1 MLLGHK
7 KNQVGSSLLGA
18 VCFLMNTSLEGGGG
32 DVIHNKTWSTL
43 TIFPKQLPQ
52 LLIIHILAKV
62 LDVHIGE
69 LSGSGSKLS
78 LTFFAGF
85 EASDE
90 PIFMLIKIILLV
102 E

>member
-1 MLLGHK
+1 MSYFQDVLTKCREDLLE
-7 KNQVGSSLLGA
+7 
-18 VCFLMNTSLEGGGG
+18 FLITI
-32 DVIHNKTWSTL
+32 VI
-43 TIFPKQLPQ
+43 
-52 LLIIHILAKV
+52 AKV